1 MARPIK
7 NNADYFSHDVS
18 MRNDM
23 KIKALRRKYSM
34 VGYAIYVMMLEIIAW
49 SDGFEF
55 SIKQDD
61 IIAWEM
67 LAGDMD
73 IDTIELKAIIEYMT
87 TLELLV
93 YDGSKI
99 WSNWL
104 KKRLIQVVEK
114 RSRMQANA
122 MQRWNKSDNNDAIA
136 YENDAIALVSEAETI
151 QSKVKESKE
160 KESKVNIYP
169 KGYSESEDSQ
179 PQDFENKNEGETSQS
194 SEDSTI
200 TLVLDFLKK
209 EIGVPDFKESK
220 NTQRAQAR
228 NIRDLKNEIGEIEF
242 KRRLENLKADKL
254 KFMNCNSIANLF
266 GELKSSRI
274 TLIPAPKAPILP
286 AVHITLLDDTIPERD
301 PEESARIKA
310 ELDAKV
316 ARLKRASPTRPNILM
331 AQHA

>member
-34 VGYAIYVMMLEIIAW
+34 VGYAVYVMMLEIIAW

-73 IDTIELKAIIEYMT
+73 IETIELKAIIEYMT

-160 KESKVNIYP
+160 KESKVNI
-169 KGYSESEDSQ
+169 
-179 PQDFENKNEGETSQS
+179 
-194 SEDSTI
+194 
-200 TLVLDFLKK
+200 
-209 EIGVPDFKESK
+209 
-220 NTQRAQAR
+220 
-228 NIRDLKNEIGEIEF
+228 
-242 KRRLENLKADKL
+242 
-254 KFMNCNSIANLF
+254 
-266 GELKSSRI
+266 
-274 TLIPAPKAPILP
+274 
-286 AVHITLLDDTIPERD
+286 
-301 PEESARIKA
+301 
-310 ELDAKV
+310 
-316 ARLKRASPTRPNILM
+316 PTF
-331 AQHA
+331 

>member
-1 MARPIK
+1 
-7 NNADYFSHDVS
+7 
-18 MRNDM
+18 MR
-23 KIKALRRKYSM
+23 
-34 VGYAIYVMMLEIIAW
+34 
-49 SDGFEF
+49 
-55 SIKQDD
+55 
-61 IIAWEM
+61 
-67 LAGDMD
+67 
-73 IDTIELKAIIEYMT
+73 
-87 TLELLV
+87 
-93 YDGSKI
+93 
-99 WSNWL
+99 
-104 KKRLIQVVEK
+104 
-114 RSRMQANA
+114 
-122 MQRWNKSDNNDAIA
+122 
-136 YENDAIALVSEAETI
+136 
-151 QSKVKESKE
+151 QSKV

-179 PQDFENKNEGETSQS
+179 PQDFENKNEGQGSPVQGATQSSRVGETSQS
-194 SEDSTI
+194 PEDSTI

-274 TLIPAPKAPILP
+274 TPIPAPKAPILP
-286 AVHITLLDDTIPERD
+286 AVRITLLDDTIPERD

-316 ARLKRASPTRPNILM
+316 ARLKRASPARPNILSM
-331 AQHA
+331 QHA

>member
-1 MARPIK
+1 MFLEIITDSE
-7 NNADYFSHDVS
+7 NFQ
-18 MRNDM
+18 
-23 KIKALRRKYSM
+23 LM
-34 VGYAIYVMMLEIIAW
+34 VDLEIIAG
-49 SDGFEF
+49 DF
-55 SIKQDD
+55 D
-61 IIAWEM
+61 IEP
-67 LAGDMD
+67 
-73 IDTIELKAIIEYMT
+73 EKLKEILEYC
-87 TLELLV
+87 
-93 YDGSKI
+93 I
-99 WSNWL
+99 HL
-104 KKRLIQVVEK
+104 KLFQFD
-114 RSRMQANA
+114 
-122 MQRWNKSDNNDAIA
+122 SDNNILTCFNLEKRFDTLLSKRKRQRNGVIDSD
-136 YENDAIALVSEAETI
+136 NT
-151 QSKVKESKE
+151 QSKV

-179 PQDFENKNEGETSQS
+179 PQDFENKNEGQSSQS
-194 SEDSTI
+194 PEDSTI

-274 TLIPAPKAPILP
+274 TPIPAPKAPIFP
-286 AVHITLLDDTIPERD
+286 AVRITLLDDTIPERD

-316 ARLKRASPTRPNILM
+316 ARLKRASPARPNILSM
-331 AQHA
+331 QHA